1 MNPAGRGWLLPL
13 LVLLAACAPEP
24 DAAPDTAPASRIVA
38 LAPHLAELVYAAGAG
53 DTLVGVSAY
62 TDYPAEA
69 GELPVVSD
77 AFTVDQERLRLLS
90 PDLVLAWDSGMPAH
104 MIDGLKQSG
113 FRVVTL
119 RTRSLA
125 DIEESL
131 MTIGRLAGR
140 TAQARAAAH
149 RFRNAI
155 EEIRERYASAAS
167 IRVFFQVSARPLYTI
182 NGEHFIS
189 ELIEACG
196 AVNVFA
202 GLGELAPAID
212 VEAVLAADPEA
223 IITGSDSAQLET
235 WRRFSTLSATRAG
248 NLLTIDAPHLSRAS
262 TRLDDAARTLC
273 AIIDTARRNL
283 VFAD

>member
-1 MNPAGRGWLLPL
+1 MKPAGRGWLLPL

-24 DAAPDTAPASRIVA
+24 DAAPDTASASRIVA

-53 DTLVGVSAY
+53 DMLVGVSAY

-69 GELPVVSD
+69 AELPVVSD
-77 AFTVDQERLRLLS
+77 AFTVDQERLRLLA

-104 MIDGLKQSG
+104 TIDGLKQSG
-113 FRVVTL
+113 FRVITL

-125 DIEESL
+125 DITESL
-131 MTIGRLAGR
+131 ETIGRLTGR
-140 TAQARAAAH
+140 TAEARAEAE

-155 EEIRERYASAAS
+155 AGIRAQYAAATS

-202 GLGELAPAID
+202 DLGELAPAID

-223 IITGSDSAQLET
+223 IITGSGSTQLDT

-273 AIIDTARRNL
+273 AVIETARRDL